1 MLTFILQR
9 LNVQHGNLDPSLCQK
24 PHNRSTD
31 AIAPTRDDNHF
42 LTPVIFST
50 QVPIVQDPTVQKFS
64 DALKQ
69 AQDEGQAKSFEQR
82 RMRDCSLATLP
93 CISREQEPWEDQVG
107 VENGSAEEP
116 PKCVCGYTWKGSGSE
131 NGDEV
136 SESTC
141 CLLLY

>member
-1 MLTFILQR
+1 
-9 LNVQHGNLDPSLCQK
+9 
-24 PHNRSTD
+24 
-31 AIAPTRDDNHF
+31 
-42 LTPVIFST
+42 
-50 QVPIVQDPTVQKFS
+50 
-64 DALKQ
+64 
-69 AQDEGQAKSFEQR
+69 
-82 RMRDCSLATLP
+82 MRDCSLATLP

-141 CLLLY
+141 CLLLCAYRIERGSLKLFRCNCILLNLEFACSEL